1 MCGKTDEM
9 SSCRGDMRRRMSTCD
24 GREIMFEEEK
34 EMIVSDEMSS
44 RCGGE

>member
-1 MCGKTDEM
+1 MVRVM
-9 SSCRGDMRRRMSTCD
+9 RCRAVEEIYAGECPPVME
-24 GREIMFEEEK
+24 GRLCFEEEK